1 MMAKKTF
8 SMDALVDLM
17 MTKLFLLAEYVCDKT
32 WGREMRPQT
41 VEQVPSKD
49 VKPTI
54 RFSKE
59 DIPRIK
65 IKVVQGEL
73 FQ

>member
-8 SMDALVDLM
+8 SMDVLVDLM

-32 WGREMRPQT
+32 YGCEMQPQT
-41 VEQVPSKD
+41 VEPVPSKD

-59 DIPRIK
+59 DIPRK
-65 IKVVQGEL
+65 IEVVQGEL